1 MAILETPAQGT
12 IIDVAYISNI
22 VQQLNKF
29 ATDYGSQKNS
39 IVATQK
45 HAADTTVATPNL
57 AFSAGKVMVTSDNDN
72 KTKDVI
78 KFTFEFNKSFKYPPT
93 VTLTP
98 QSSSSGLAGNTT
110 NVSAIINEVT
120 TNKVT
125 GTVYF
130 NSEARNVNIYIHVIA
145 IGLPVGA

>member
-1 MAILETPAQGT
+1 MAIIETPAQGT

-22 VQQLNKF
+22 VKQLNKF
-29 ATDYGSQKNS
+29 ATDYGSQRNS

-45 HAADTTVATPNL
+45 HAPDTFVGTPNL

-72 KTKDVI
+72 KSKDVI
-78 KFTFEFNKSFKYPPT
+78 PFTFEFNRTFKYPPT

-98 QSSSSGLAGNTT
+98 QSNATGLQGNTS
-110 NVSAIINEVT
+110 NISVVINDVT
-120 TNKVT
+120 TNKVR

-130 NSEARNVNIYIHVIA
+130 NSEARQVNVYIHVIA